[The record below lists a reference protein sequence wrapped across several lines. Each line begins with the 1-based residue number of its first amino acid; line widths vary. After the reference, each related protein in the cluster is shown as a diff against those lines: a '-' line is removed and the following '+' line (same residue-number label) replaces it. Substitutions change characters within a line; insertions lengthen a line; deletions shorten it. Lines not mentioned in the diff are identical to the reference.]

1 MPSWN
6 PSRFMMRNDV
16 LSFLRAWAGDPSR
29 VGAITPSGTALAEI
43 ITREITPGDAPV
55 IELGAGTGVFTQALL
70 DRGLREQDLTL
81 VESGPEFASMLA
93 QRFPRARVLHID
105 AAALNRY
112 ELFGGTGAGAIVS
125 GLPLLAMPA
134 RKTIAIMKGAFGHLR
149 NGGALYQFTYVP
161 RCPVGRR
168 ILDRLGLRATRIGRA
183 LLNMPP
189 ATVYRITRRNPSRL
203 PPE

>member
-1 MPSWN
+1 
-6 PSRFMMRNDV
+6 MMRNDV
-16 LSFLRAWAGDPSR
+16 LSFFRAWAGDPTR

-43 ITREITPGDAPV
+43 ITREITPSQAPV

-81 VESGPEFASMLA
+81 VESGPEFAAMLER
-93 QRFPRARVLHID
+93 RFPRARVLHMD
-105 AAALNRY
+105 AAALSRY
-112 ELFGGTGAGAIVS
+112 DLFDGAGAGAIIS

-134 RKTIAIMKGAFGHLR
+134 RKTITIMKGAFGHLR
-149 NGGALYQFTYVP
+149 NGGALYQFTYAP
-161 RCPVGRR
+161 RCPVARR

-189 ATVYRITRRNPSRL
+189 ATVYRITRRNSSRL
-203 PPE
+203 LPD